1 MAQAWVEKH
10 KSDLSTHRRPGCLHL
25 VSEQSPK
32 QTQYTWN
39 CTWCCMYKRPHP
51 VERRTSLSPAIV
63 PSSAPYTKYKTADF
77 TTSFG
82 STPRVVSEMNPLA
95 PLLLFQCARQEQRSS
110 SWVVINKKSQ
120 CYIRAQRGEQ
130 GLCMYTTSCY
140 EGHLHTEVSRTVWH
154 IHEWIGAE
162 KAEITHLPAD
172 CNTSSFN

>member
-1 MAQAWVEKH
+1 MIYPHIDARAVFTWFRNGPP
-10 KSDLSTHRRPGCLHL
+10 SRP
-25 VSEQSPK
+25 
-32 QTQYTWN
+32 QYTWN

-95 PLLLFQCARQEQRSS
+95 PLLLFQCSRQEQRSS

-120 CYIRAQRGEQ
+120 CYIT
-130 GLCMYTTSCY
+130 LK
-140 EGHLHTEVSRTVWH
+140 EVSRRCACTPQVATRG
-154 IHEWIGAE
+154 ICTPRSAVQYG
-162 KAEITHLPAD
+162 TFM
-172 CNTSSFN
+172 SG